1 MKKLILTFCLAVAAT
16 GLFAQGLSGGLKAG
30 LNIANVGGDDAD
42 GTDARLSYHFGGY
55 VNLGITDKLSL
66 QPELLLNN
74 LGFKESGNDPDF
86 GDFETTQK
94 QTYLSIPVNLQ
105 YSFGVINVFAGPQ
118 FSFLLKSESTTDLDG
133 ASFDV
138 DTKDAFKGLD
148 LGANIGL
155 GANFGKFN
163 ASARYT
169 LGLSNVV
176 DVDDVNVKNNVIQIS
191 LGYRLFG
198 GE

>member
-30 LNIANVGGDDAD
+30 LNIANASGDDAD
-42 GTDARLSYHFGGY
+42 GTDARISYHFGGY
-55 VNLGITDKLSL
+55 VNLGITEKLSI

-74 LGFKESGNDPDF
+74 LGYESSDPDF
-86 GDFETTQK
+86 GDLTQK

-105 YSFGVINVFAGPQ
+105 YSFGVLNVYAGPQ
-118 FSFLLKSESTTDLDG
+118 FSFLLKSEISADG
-133 ASFDV
+133 FDV
-138 DTKDAFKGLD
+138 DTKDAYKGLD
-148 LGANIGL
+148 LGANFGI

-163 ASARYT
+163 ATARYT
-169 LGLSNVV
+169 LGLSNVADAD
-176 DVDDVNVKNNVIQIS
+176 DVDFKNTAIQLS